1 MKIEALHQLFLKAK
15 SVSTDTRTLEK
26 GMLFFALKG
35 ENFNGNR
42 FAQKALDLG
51 ASYCIIDEVQ
61 NPNHEHYILVDD
73 VLQTLQ
79 KLANYHRNYL
89 NIPIVALT
97 GSNGKTTTKELI
109 YSVLKQRYET
119 QATLGNLNNHIGVPL
134 TLLRMDESTEIGI
147 VEMGANHI
155 GEIAQLCKIAN
166 PDFGYITNFGK
177 AHLEGFGSEEG
188 VVKGKSELYD
198 YLKQKKGTIFLNVDD
213 KKQVKQVG
221 DYQNRI
227 TFSERESSDFTIALQ
242 RESPFLSIKINKT
255 LIHTQLLGRYNF
267 TNIAATITV
276 GLHFDVDLTSIK
288 KGIES
293 YAPKNNRSQ
302 IIKQNSNTIILDAY
316 NANPSSVEAAL
327 KNFNTMEGDQKIVI
341 LGDMFELGK
350 QSYAEHQSIIDLA
363 QKLDFLQL
371 YLVGNHFF
379 DHHQNYSNILFFKAL
394 QDIQQYLENHPIKEA
409 IVLIKGSR
417 GMALERLLELV

>member
-1 MKIEALHQLFLKAK
+1 MNIEALHQLFLKSK

-26 GMLFFALKG
+26 GALFFALKG

-109 YSVLKQRYET
+109 YSVLKQRYKT
-119 QATLGNLNNHIGVPL
+119 QATFGNLNNHIGVPL

-155 GEIAQLCKIAN
+155 GEIALLCTIAN
-166 PDFGYITNFGK
+166 PNFGYITNFGK

-198 YLKQKKGTIFLNVDD
+198 YLKQKKGIIFLNADD

-221 DYQNRI
+221 TYQNRI
-227 TFSERESSDFTIALQ
+227 TFSERESSDFTIALLK
-242 RESPFLSIKINKT
+242 ESPFLSIEINKT
-255 LIHTQLLGRYNF
+255 LIHTQLLARYNF
-267 TNIAATITV
+267 TNTAAAIAV
-276 GLHFDVDLTSIK
+276 GLHFDVDLKSIK

-327 KNFNTMEGDQKIVI
+327 KNFKTMEGNQKIVI

-350 QSYAEHQSIIDLA
+350 QSYAEHQSVIELA
-363 QKLDFLQL
+363 KSLDFSQL
-371 YLVGNHFF
+371 YLVGNHFLE
-379 DHHQNYSNILFFKAL
+379 HHQNYSNILFFKDFERL
-394 QDIQQYLENHPIKEA
+394 KNHLEDYPIKQCV
-409 IVLIKGSR
+409 VLVKGSR
-417 GMALERLLELV
+417 GMALERLLDLV

>member
-1 MKIEALHQLFLKAK
+1 MNIEVLHQLFLKSK

-26 GMLFFALKG
+26 GTLFFALKG
-35 ENFNGNR
+35 ENFNGNT
-42 FAQKALDLG
+42 FAKKALDLG

-61 NPNHEHYILVDD
+61 DPNHEHYILVDD

-79 KLANYHRNYL
+79 ELANYHRNYL
-89 NIPIVALT
+89 NIPIIALT

-198 YLKQKKGTIFLNVDD
+198 YLKQKNGTIFLNVDD

-242 RESPFLSIKINKT
+242 RESPFLSIEINKT

-267 TNIAATITV
+267 TNIAAAITV

-327 KNFNTMEGDQKIVI
+327 NNFNTMEGDQKIVI

-379 DHHQNYSNILFFKAL
+379 DHHQNYSNILFFKDFERL
-394 QDIQQYLENHPIKEA
+394 KIHLEDYPIKQSM
-409 IVLIKGSR
+409 VLVKGSR

>member
-109 YSVLKQRYET
+109 YSVLKQRYNT

-166 PDFGYITNFGK
+166 PNFGYITNFGK

-198 YLKQKKGTIFLNVDD
+198 YLKQNKGTIFLNADD

-227 TFSERESSDFTIALQ
+227 TFSERESSDFTIALLK
-242 RESPFLSIKINKT
+242 ESPFLSIEINKT

-267 TNIAATITV
+267 TNTAAAITI
-276 GLHFDVDLTSIK
+276 GLHIDVHLKSMK

-293 YAPKNNRSQ
+293 YIPKNNRSQ

-327 KNFNTMEGDQKIVI
+327 KNFKTMEGDQKIVI
-341 LGDMFELGK
+341 LGDMFELGE
-350 QSYAEHQSIIDLA
+350 QSYDEHQSVIDLA
-363 QKLDFLQL
+363 KSLDFSQL

-379 DHHQNYSNILFFKAL
+379 EHHQNYSNILFFKDFERL
-394 QDIQQYLENHPIKEA
+394 KIHLEDYPIKQSM
-409 IVLIKGSR
+409 VLVKGSR
-417 GMALERLLELV
+417 GMALERLLGFI

>member
-1 MKIEALHQLFLKAK
+1 
-15 SVSTDTRTLEK
+15 
-26 GMLFFALKG
+26 
-35 ENFNGNR
+35 
-42 FAQKALDLG
+42 
-51 ASYCIIDEVQ
+51 
-61 NPNHEHYILVDD
+61 
-73 VLQTLQ
+73 
-79 KLANYHRNYL
+79 
-89 NIPIVALT
+89 
-97 GSNGKTTTKELI
+97 
-109 YSVLKQRYET
+109 
-119 QATLGNLNNHIGVPL
+119 
-134 TLLRMDESTEIGI
+134 MDESTEIGI

-227 TFSERESSDFTIALQ
+227 TFSVGNRSDFIVTLQ
-242 RESPFLSIKINKT
+242 KESPFLCLEVKDK

-267 TNIAATITV
+267 TNTAAAIAI
-276 GLHFDVDLTSIK
+276 GLHFDVDLKSIK

-302 IIKQNSNTIILDAY
+302 ILKQNSNTIILDAY

-327 KNFNTMEGDQKIVI
+327 KNFKTMEGDQKIVI

-350 QSYAEHQSIIDLA
+350 QSYAEHQSVIDLA
-363 QKLDFLQL
+363 KSLDFSQL

-379 DHHQNYSNILFFKAL
+379 EHHQNYSNVLFFKDFERL
-394 QDIQQYLENHPIKEA
+394 KIHLEDYPIKQSM
-409 IVLIKGSR
+409 VLVKGSR

>member
-109 YSVLKQRYET
+109 YSVLKQRYNT

-147 VEMGANHI
+147 IEMGANHI

-166 PDFGYITNFGK
+166 PNFGYITNFGK

-198 YLKQKKGTIFLNVDD
+198 YLKQNKGTIFLNADD

-227 TFSERESSDFTIALQ
+227 TFSERESSDFTIALLK
-242 RESPFLSIKINKT
+242 ESPFLSIEINKT
-255 LIHTQLLGRYNF
+255 LMHTQLLGRYNF
-267 TNIAATITV
+267 TNTAAAITI
-276 GLHFDVDLTSIK
+276 GLHFDVDLKSMK

-293 YAPKNNRSQ
+293 YIPKNNRSQ

-327 KNFNTMEGDQKIVI
+327 KNFKTMEGDQKIVI

-350 QSYAEHQSIIDLA
+350 QSYAEHQSVIELA
-363 QKLDFLQL
+363 KSLDFSQL

-379 DHHQNYSNILFFKAL
+379 EHYQNYSNILFFKDFERL
-394 QDIQQYLENHPIKEA
+394 KIHLEDYPIKQSM
-409 IVLIKGSR
+409 VLVKGSR
-417 GMALERLLELV
+417 GMALERLLGFI

>member
-1 MKIEALHQLFLKAK
+1 MKIEELHQLFLKAK

-26 GMLFFALKG
+26 GTLFFALKG

-51 ASYCIIDEVQ
+51 ASFCIIDEVQ
-61 NPNHEHYILVDD
+61 KPDNERYILVDD

-109 YSVLKQRYET
+109 HAVLKQRYKT

-198 YLKQKKGTIFLNVDD
+198 YLKQKKGAIFLNIDD

-227 TFSERESSDFTIALQ
+227 TFSETESSDFTIALQ
-242 RESPFLSIKINKT
+242 RESPFLKIEISKT
-255 LIHTQLLGRYNF
+255 IIQTQLLGRYNF
-267 TNIAATITV
+267 TNTAVAIAV

-288 KGIES
+288 KGVES
-293 YAPKNNRSQ
+293 YVPKNNRSQ

-316 NANPSSVEAAL
+316 NANPSSIDAAL
-327 KNFNTMEGDQKIVI
+327 KNFKTMEGDQKIVI
-341 LGDMFELGK
+341 LGDMFELGE

-363 QKLDFLQL
+363 QKLDFSQL
-371 YLVGNHFF
+371 YLVGNQFF
-379 DHHQNYSNILFFKAL
+379 EHHQNYSNVLFFKDFERL
-394 QDIQQYLENHPIKEA
+394 KIHLEDYPIKQSM
-409 IVLIKGSR
+409 VLVKGSR
-417 GMALERLLELV
+417 GMALERLLEFI

>member
-1 MKIEALHQLFLKAK
+1 MNIEALHQLFLKSK

-26 GMLFFALKG
+26 GALFFALKG

-61 NPNHEHYILVDD
+61 GPSHEQYILVDD
-73 VLQTLQ
+73 ALQTLQ
-79 KLANYHRNYL
+79 ELANYHRNHL

-109 YSVLKQRYET
+109 HAVLKQRYKT
-119 QATLGNLNNHIGVPL
+119 QATLGNLNNHIGVPM

-155 GEIAQLCKIAN
+155 GEIALLCKIAN
-166 PDFGYITNFGK
+166 PNFGYITNFGK

-188 VVKGKSELYD
+188 VVRGKSELFD
-198 YLKQKKGTIFLNVDD
+198 YLKQKKGIIFLNADD
-213 KKQVKQVG
+213 EKQVKQVG
-221 DYQNRI
+221 DYQNII

-242 RESPFLSIKINKT
+242 KESPFLSIEINKT
-255 LIHTQLLGRYNF
+255 LMHTQLLGRYNF
-267 TNIAATITV
+267 TNIAAAIAV

-327 KNFNTMEGDQKIVI
+327 KNFKAMEGNQKIVI

-350 QSYAEHQSIIDLA
+350 QSYAEHQSVIELA
-363 QKLDFLQL
+363 KSLDFSQL
-371 YLVGNHFF
+371 YLVGNHFLE
-379 DHHQNYSNILFFKAL
+379 HHQNYSNILFFKDFERL
-394 QDIQQYLENHPIKEA
+394 KNHLEDYPIKQRM
-409 IVLIKGSR
+409 ILVKGSR
-417 GMALERLLELV
+417 AMALERLLDLV

>member
-1 MKIEALHQLFLKAK
+1 MNIEVLHQLFLKSK

-26 GMLFFALKG
+26 GTLFFALKG
-35 ENFNGNR
+35 ENFNGNT
-42 FAQKALDLG
+42 FAKKALDLG

-61 NPNHEHYILVDD
+61 DPNHEHYILVDD

-79 KLANYHRNYL
+79 ELANYHRNYL
-89 NIPIVALT
+89 NIPIIALT

-198 YLKQKKGTIFLNVDD
+198 YLKQKNGTIFLNVDD

-242 RESPFLSIKINKT
+242 RESPFLSIEINKT

-267 TNIAATITV
+267 TNIAAAITV

-327 KNFNTMEGDQKIVI
+327 KNFKTMEGNQKIVI

-379 DHHQNYSNILFFKAL
+379 DHHQNYSNILFFKDFERL
-394 QDIQQYLENHPIKEA
+394 NIHLEDYPIKQSM
-409 IVLIKGSR
+409 VLVKGSR

>member
-1 MKIEALHQLFLKAK
+1 MNIEVLHQLFLKSK
-15 SVSTDTRTLEK
+15 SMSTDTRTLEK
-26 GMLFFALKG
+26 GTLFFALKG
-35 ENFNGNR
+35 ENFNGNT
-42 FAQKALDLG
+42 FAKKALDLG

-61 NPNHEHYILVDD
+61 DPNHEHYILVDD

-79 KLANYHRNYL
+79 ELANYHRNYL
-89 NIPIVALT
+89 NIPIIALT

-198 YLKQKKGTIFLNVDD
+198 HLKQKNGTIFLNVDD

-242 RESPFLSIKINKT
+242 RESPFLSIEINKT

-267 TNIAATITV
+267 TNIAAAITA
-276 GLHFDVDLTSIK
+276 GLYFDVDLTSIK

-379 DHHQNYSNILFFKAL
+379 DHHQNYSNILFFKDFERL
-394 QDIQQYLENHPIKEA
+394 KIHLEDYPIKQSM
-409 IVLIKGSR
+409 VLVKGSR

>member
-1 MKIEALHQLFLKAK
+1 MKIEDLHQLFLQAK
-15 SVSTDTRTLEK
+15 SVSTDTRTLPS
-26 GMLFFALKG
+26 GTLFFALKG
-35 ENFNGNR
+35 DRFNANT
-42 FAQKALDLG
+42 FAHKALDSG
-51 ASYCIIDEVQ
+51 ASYCVIDEVQ
-61 NPNHEHYILVDD
+61 EFNDERFILVDD

-79 KLANYHRNYL
+79 DLANYHRNYL

-109 YSVLKQRYET
+109 YSVLKQRYNT

-134 TLLRMDESTEIGI
+134 TLLQMDQSTEIGI

-155 GEIAQLCKIAN
+155 GEIALLCKIAN

-188 VVKGKSELYD
+188 VVEGKSELYN
-198 YLKQKKGTIFLNVDD
+198 YLKQKQGLIFLNVDD
-213 KKQVKQVG
+213 EKQVKQVG
-221 DYQNRI
+221 DYQI
-227 TFSERESSDFTIALQ
+227 VKTFSCTKTSDYSISLQ
-242 RESPFLSIKINKT
+242 KETPFLGIEANNT

-267 TNIAATITV
+267 TNTAAAIAI
-276 GLHFDVDLTSIK
+276 GLHFDVDLKSIK

-293 YAPKNNRSQ
+293 YVPKNNRSQ

-327 KNFNTMEGDQKIVI
+327 QNLKMMEGIQKIVI
-341 LGDMFELGK
+341 LGDMFELGE
-350 QSYAEHQSIIDLA
+350 QSYAEHQSVIDLA
-363 QKLDFLQL
+363 KSLDFSKL

-379 DHHQNYSNILFFKAL
+379 EHSQNYPEIMFFKAL
-394 QDIQQYLENHPIKEA
+394 EDIQQYLESHPIEEA
-409 IVLIKGSR
+409 MILIKGSR
-417 GMALERLLELV
+417 GMALEHILDLV

>member
-1 MKIEALHQLFLKAK
+1 MKIQELHQLFLTAK

-26 GMLFFALKG
+26 GTLFFALKG
-35 ENFNGNR
+35 QNFNGNT
-42 FAQKALDLG
+42 FAKKALDLG

-61 NPNHEHYILVDD
+61 EPNHAHFILVDD
-73 VLQTLQ
+73 VLETLQ

-89 NIPIVALT
+89 KIPIVALT

-109 YSVLKQRYET
+109 DLVLKQRYKT

-134 TLLRMDESTEIGI
+134 TLLQMDESTEIGI

-227 TFSERESSDFTIALQ
+227 TFSVGNRSDFIVTLQ
-242 RESPFLSIKINKT
+242 KESPFLCLEVKDK

-267 TNIAATITV
+267 TNTAAAIAI
-276 GLHFDVDLTSIK
+276 GLHFDVDLKSIK

-302 IIKQNSNTIILDAY
+302 ILKQNSNTIILDAY

-327 KNFNTMEGDQKIVI
+327 KNFKTMEGDQKIVI

-350 QSYAEHQSIIDLA
+350 QSYAEHQSVIDLA
-363 QKLDFLQL
+363 KSLDFSQL

-379 DHHQNYSNILFFKAL
+379 EHHQNYSNVLFFKDFERL
-394 QDIQQYLENHPIKEA
+394 KIHLEDYPIKQSM
-409 IVLIKGSR
+409 VLVKGSR

>member
-109 YSVLKQRYET
+109 YSVLKQRYNT

-166 PDFGYITNFGK
+166 PNFGYITNFGK

-198 YLKQKKGTIFLNVDD
+198 YLKQNKGTIFLNADD

-227 TFSERESSDFTIALQ
+227 TFSERESSDFTIALLK
-242 RESPFLSIKINKT
+242 ESPFLSIEINKT
-255 LIHTQLLGRYNF
+255 LMHTQLLGRYNF
-267 TNIAATITV
+267 TNTAAAITI
-276 GLHFDVDLTSIK
+276 GLHFDVDLKSMK

-293 YAPKNNRSQ
+293 YIPKNNRSQ

-327 KNFNTMEGDQKIVI
+327 KNFKTMEGDQKIVI

-350 QSYAEHQSIIDLA
+350 QSYAEHQSVIELA
-363 QKLDFLQL
+363 KSLDFSQL

-379 DHHQNYSNILFFKAL
+379 EHYQNYSNILFFKDFERL
-394 QDIQQYLENHPIKEA
+394 KIHLEDYPIKQSM
-409 IVLIKGSR
+409 VLVKGSR
-417 GMALERLLELV
+417 GMALERLLGFI

>member
-1 MKIEALHQLFLKAK
+1 MKIEDLHQLFLQAK
-15 SVSTDTRTLEK
+15 SVSTDTRTLPS
-26 GMLFFALKG
+26 GTLFFALKG
-35 ENFNGNR
+35 DRFNANT
-42 FAQKALDLG
+42 FAHKALDSG
-51 ASYCIIDEVQ
+51 ASYSVIDEVQ
-61 NPNHEHYILVDD
+61 EFNDERFILVDD

-79 KLANYHRNYL
+79 DLANYHRNYL

-109 YSVLKQRYET
+109 YSVLKQRYKT

-134 TLLRMDESTEIGI
+134 TLLQMDESTEIGI

-155 GEIAQLCKIAN
+155 GEIALLCKIAS

-188 VVKGKSELYD
+188 VVEGKSELYN
-198 YLKQKKGTIFLNVDD
+198 YLKQKQGLIFLNIDD
-213 KKQVKQVG
+213 EKQVKQVG
-221 DYQNRI
+221 DYQI
-227 TFSERESSDFTIALQ
+227 VKTFSCTKTSDYSISLQ
-242 RESPFLSIKINKT
+242 KETPFLGIEANNT

-267 TNIAATITV
+267 TNTAAAIAI
-276 GLHFDVDLTSIK
+276 GLHFDVDLKSIK

-293 YAPKNNRSQ
+293 YVPKNNRSQ

-327 KNFNTMEGDQKIVI
+327 QNLKMMEGIQKIVI
-341 LGDMFELGK
+341 LGDMFELGE
-350 QSYAEHQSIIDLA
+350 QSYAEHQSVIDLA
-363 QKLDFLQL
+363 KSLDFSKL

-379 DHHQNYSNILFFKAL
+379 EHSQNYPEIMFFKAL
-394 QDIQQYLENHPIKEA
+394 EDIQQYLESHPIEEA
-409 IVLIKGSR
+409 MILIKGSR
-417 GMALERLLELV
+417 GMALEHILDLV

>member
-26 GMLFFALKG
+26 GTLFFALKG

-61 NPNHEHYILVDD
+61 EPDNERFILVDD

-89 NIPIVALT
+89 NIPIIALT

-119 QATLGNLNNHIGVPL
+119 QATFGNLNNHIGVPL

-155 GEIAQLCKIAN
+155 GEIAQLCTIAN
-166 PDFGYITNFGK
+166 PNFGYITNFGK

-198 YLKQKKGTIFLNVDD
+198 YLKQKKGTIFLNADD

-221 DYQNRI
+221 AYQNRI
-227 TFSERESSDFTIALQ
+227 TFSERESSDFTIALLK
-242 RESPFLSIKINKT
+242 ESPFLSIEINKT
-255 LIHTQLLGRYNF
+255 LIYTQLLGRYNF
-267 TNIAATITV
+267 TNTAAAIAV
-276 GLHFDVDLTSIK
+276 GLNFDVDLKSIK

-327 KNFNTMEGDQKIVI
+327 KNFKVMEGSQKIVI
-341 LGDMFELGK
+341 LGDMFELGE
-350 QSYAEHQSIIDLA
+350 QSYDEHQSVIDLA
-363 QKLDFLQL
+363 KSLDFSQL

-379 DHHQNYSNILFFKAL
+379 EHHQNYSNILFFKDFERL
-394 QDIQQYLENHPIKEA
+394 TIHLEDNPIKQST
-409 IVLIKGSR
+409 VLVKGSR
-417 GMALERLLELV
+417 GMALERLLEFI

>member
-1 MKIEALHQLFLKAK
+1 MKIEELHQLFLKAK

-26 GMLFFALKG
+26 GTLFFALKG

-51 ASYCIIDEVQ
+51 ASFCIIDEVQ
-61 NPNHEHYILVDD
+61 KPDNERYILVDD

-109 YSVLKQRYET
+109 HAVLKQRYKT

-134 TLLRMDESTEIGI
+134 TLLRMNESTEIGI

-198 YLKQKKGTIFLNVDD
+198 YLKQKKGAIFLNIDD

-227 TFSERESSDFTIALQ
+227 TFSETESSDFTIVLQ
-242 RESPFLSIKINKT
+242 RESPFLKIEISKT
-255 LIHTQLLGRYNF
+255 IIQTQLLGRYNF
-267 TNIAATITV
+267 TNTAAAIAV

-288 KGIES
+288 KGLES

-316 NANPSSVEAAL
+316 NANPSSIDAAL
-327 KNFNTMEGDQKIVI
+327 KNFKTMEGDQKIVI
-341 LGDMFELGK
+341 LGDMFELGE

-363 QKLDFLQL
+363 QKLDFSQL
-371 YLVGNHFF
+371 YLVGNQFF
-379 DHHQNYSNILFFKAL
+379 EHHQNYSNVLFFKDFERL
-394 QDIQQYLENHPIKEA
+394 KIHLEDYPIKQSM
-409 IVLIKGSR
+409 VLVKGSR
-417 GMALERLLELV
+417 GMALERLLEFI

>member
-1 MKIEALHQLFLKAK
+1 MNIEVLHQLFLKSK
-15 SVSTDTRTLEK
+15 SMSTDTRTLEK
-26 GMLFFALKG
+26 GTLFFALKG
-35 ENFNGNR
+35 ENFNGNT
-42 FAQKALDLG
+42 FAKKALDLG

-61 NPNHEHYILVDD
+61 DPNHEHYILVDD

-79 KLANYHRNYL
+79 ELANYHRNYL
-89 NIPIVALT
+89 NIPIIALT

-198 YLKQKKGTIFLNVDD
+198 HLKQKNGTIFLNVDD

-242 RESPFLSIKINKT
+242 RESPFLSIEINKT

-267 TNIAATITV
+267 TNIAAAITV

-327 KNFNTMEGDQKIVI
+327 KNFKTMEGNQKIVI

-350 QSYAEHQSIIDLA
+350 QSYAEHQSVIDLA
-363 QKLDFLQL
+363 KSLDFSQL

-417 GMALERLLELV
+417 GMALERLLDLV

>member
-109 YSVLKQRYET
+109 YSVLKQRYNT

-166 PDFGYITNFGK
+166 PNFGYITNFGK

-198 YLKQKKGTIFLNVDD
+198 YLKQNKGTIFLNADD

-227 TFSERESSDFTIALQ
+227 TFSERESSDFTIALLK
-242 RESPFLSIKINKT
+242 ESPFLSIEINKT

-267 TNIAATITV
+267 TNTAAAITI
-276 GLHFDVDLTSIK
+276 GLHFDVDLKSMK

-293 YAPKNNRSQ
+293 YIPKNNRSQ

-327 KNFNTMEGDQKIVI
+327 KNFKTMEGDQKIVI
-341 LGDMFELGK
+341 LGDMFELGE
-350 QSYAEHQSIIDLA
+350 QSYDEHQSVIDLA
-363 QKLDFLQL
+363 KSLDFSQL

-379 DHHQNYSNILFFKAL
+379 EHHQNYSDVLFFKVL

-417 GMALERLLELV
+417 GMALERLLDLV

>member
-1 MKIEALHQLFLKAK
+1 MKIEDLHQLFLQVK
-15 SVSTDTRTLEK
+15 SVSTDTRTLPS
-26 GMLFFALKG
+26 GTLFFALKG
-35 ENFNGNR
+35 DRFNANT
-42 FAQKALDLG
+42 FAHKALDSG
-51 ASYCIIDEVQ
+51 ASYCVIDEVQ
-61 NPNHEHYILVDD
+61 EFNDERFILVDD

-79 KLANYHRNYL
+79 DLANYHRNYL

-109 YSVLKQRYET
+109 YSVLKQRYNT

-134 TLLRMDESTEIGI
+134 TLLQMDQSTEIGI

-155 GEIAQLCKIAN
+155 GEIALLCKIAN

-188 VVKGKSELYD
+188 VVEGKSELYN
-198 YLKQKKGTIFLNVDD
+198 YLKQKQGLIFLNVDD
-213 KKQVKQVG
+213 EKQVKQVG
-221 DYQNRI
+221 DYQI
-227 TFSERESSDFTIALQ
+227 VKTFSCTKTSDYSISLQ
-242 RESPFLSIKINKT
+242 KETPFLGIEANNT

-267 TNIAATITV
+267 TNTAAAIAI
-276 GLHFDVDLTSIK
+276 GLHFDVDLKSIK

-293 YAPKNNRSQ
+293 YVPKNNRSQ

-327 KNFNTMEGDQKIVI
+327 QNLKMMEGIQKIVI
-341 LGDMFELGK
+341 LGDMFELGE
-350 QSYAEHQSIIDLA
+350 QSYAEHQSVIDLA
-363 QKLDFLQL
+363 KSLDFSKL

-379 DHHQNYSNILFFKAL
+379 EHSQNYPEIMFFKAL
-394 QDIQQYLENHPIKEA
+394 EDIQQYLESHPIEEA
-409 IVLIKGSR
+409 MILIKGSR
-417 GMALERLLELV
+417 GMALEHILDLV

>member
-26 GMLFFALKG
+26 GTLFFALKG

-61 NPNHEHYILVDD
+61 DPNHEHFILVDD

-89 NIPIVALT
+89 NIPIIALT

-155 GEIAQLCKIAN
+155 GEIARLCTIAN
-166 PDFGYITNFGK
+166 PNFGYITNFGK

-188 VVKGKSELYD
+188 IVKGKSELYD
-198 YLKQKKGTIFLNVDD
+198 YLKEKKGTIFLNADD

-227 TFSERESSDFTIALQ
+227 TFSERESSDFTITLLK
-242 RESPFLSIKINKT
+242 ESPFLSIEINKT
-255 LIHTQLLGRYNF
+255 LMHTQLLGRYNF
-267 TNIAATITV
+267 TNTAAAITI

-327 KNFNTMEGDQKIVI
+327 KNFKTMEGSQKI
-341 LGDMFELGK
+341 
-350 QSYAEHQSIIDLA
+350 
-363 QKLDFLQL
+363 
-371 YLVGNHFF
+371 
-379 DHHQNYSNILFFKAL
+379 
-394 QDIQQYLENHPIKEA
+394 
-409 IVLIKGSR
+409 
-417 GMALERLLELV
+417 

>member
-15 SVSTDTRTLEK
+15 SVSTDTRTLDK
-26 GMLFFALKG
+26 GTLFFALKG

-61 NPNHEHYILVDD
+61 DPNHEHYILVDD

-109 YSVLKQRYET
+109 YSVLKQRYKT

-155 GEIAQLCKIAN
+155 GEIAQLCTIAN
-166 PDFGYITNFGK
+166 PNFGYITNFGK

-188 VVKGKSELYD
+188 VVKGKA
-198 YLKQKKGTIFLNVDD
+198 NC
-213 KKQVKQVG
+213 
-221 DYQNRI
+221 
-227 TFSERESSDFTIALQ
+227 
-242 RESPFLSIKINKT
+242 
-255 LIHTQLLGRYNF
+255 
-267 TNIAATITV
+267 
-276 GLHFDVDLTSIK
+276 
-288 KGIES
+288 
-293 YAPKNNRSQ
+293 
-302 IIKQNSNTIILDAY
+302 TII
-316 NANPSSVEAAL
+316 
-327 KNFNTMEGDQKIVI
+327 
-341 LGDMFELGK
+341 
-350 QSYAEHQSIIDLA
+350 
-363 QKLDFLQL
+363 
-371 YLVGNHFF
+371 
-379 DHHQNYSNILFFKAL
+379 
-394 QDIQQYLENHPIKEA
+394 
-409 IVLIKGSR
+409 
-417 GMALERLLELV
+417 

>member
-1 MKIEALHQLFLKAK
+1 MKIEDLHQLFLQAK
-15 SVSTDTRTLEK
+15 SVSTDTRTLPS
-26 GMLFFALKG
+26 GTLFFALKG
-35 ENFNGNR
+35 DRFNANT
-42 FAQKALDLG
+42 FAHKALDSG
-51 ASYCIIDEVQ
+51 ASYCVIDEVQ
-61 NPNHEHYILVDD
+61 EFNDERFILVDD

-79 KLANYHRNYL
+79 DLANYHRNYL

-109 YSVLKQRYET
+109 YSVLKQRYNT

-134 TLLRMDESTEIGI
+134 TLLQMDQSTEIGI

-155 GEIAQLCKIAN
+155 GEIALLCKIAN

-188 VVKGKSELYD
+188 VVEGKSELYN
-198 YLKQKKGTIFLNVDD
+198 YLKQKQGLIFLNIDD
-213 KKQVKQVG
+213 EKQVKQVG
-221 DYQNRI
+221 DYQI
-227 TFSERESSDFTIALQ
+227 VKTFSCTKTSDYSISLQ
-242 RESPFLSIKINKT
+242 KETPFLGIEANNT

-267 TNIAATITV
+267 TNTAAAIAI
-276 GLHFDVDLTSIK
+276 GLHFDVDLKSIK

-293 YAPKNNRSQ
+293 YVPKNNRSQ

-327 KNFNTMEGDQKIVI
+327 QNLKMMEGTQKIVI
-341 LGDMFELGK
+341 LGDMFELGE
-350 QSYAEHQSIIDLA
+350 QSYAEHQSVIDLA
-363 QKLDFLQL
+363 KSLDFSKL

-379 DHHQNYSNILFFKAL
+379 EHSQNYPEIMFFKAL
-394 QDIQQYLENHPIKEA
+394 EDIQQYLESHPIEEA
-409 IVLIKGSR
+409 MILIKGSR
-417 GMALERLLELV
+417 GMALEHILDLV

>member
-1 MKIEALHQLFLKAK
+1 MGTDLLK
-15 SVSTDTRTLEK
+15 
-26 GMLFFALKG
+26 
-35 ENFNGNR
+35 
-42 FAQKALDLG
+42 KALDLG

-61 NPNHEHYILVDD
+61 DPNHEHYILVDD

-109 YSVLKQRYET
+109 YSVLKQRYKT
-119 QATLGNLNNHIGVPL
+119 QSTFGNLNNHIGVPL

-155 GEIAQLCKIAN
+155 GEIAQLCTIAN
-166 PDFGYITNFGK
+166 PNFGYITNFGK

-198 YLKQKKGTIFLNVDD
+198 YLKQKKGTIFLNADD

-227 TFSERESSDFTIALQ
+227 TFSERESSDFTITLLK
-242 RESPFLSIKINKT
+242 ESPFLSIEINKT
-255 LIHTQLLGRYNF
+255 LMLTQLLGRYNF
-267 TNIAATITV
+267 TNTAAAISI

-327 KNFNTMEGDQKIVI
+327 KNFKVMEGSQKIVI
-341 LGDMFELGK
+341 LGDMFELGEK
-350 QSYAEHQSIIDLA
+350 SYDEHQSVIDLA
-363 QKLDFLQL
+363 KSLDFSQL

-379 DHHQNYSNILFFKAL
+379 EHHQNYSYILFFKDFERL
-394 QDIQQYLENHPIKEA
+394 KIHLEDNPIKQST
-409 IVLIKGSR
+409 VLVKGSR
-417 GMALERLLELV
+417 GMALERLLEFI

>member
-1 MKIEALHQLFLKAK
+1 MKIQELHQLFLTAK

-26 GMLFFALKG
+26 GTLFFALKG
-35 ENFNGNR
+35 QNFNGNT
-42 FAQKALDLG
+42 FAKKALDLG

-61 NPNHEHYILVDD
+61 EPNHAHFILVDD
-73 VLQTLQ
+73 VLETLQ

-89 NIPIVALT
+89 KTPIVALT
-97 GSNGKTTTKELI
+97 GSNGNTTTKELI
-109 YSVLKQRYET
+109 HSALKQRYKT

-134 TLLRMDESTEIGI
+134 TLLQMDESTEIGI

-227 TFSERESSDFTIALQ
+227 TFSVGNRSDFIVTLQ
-242 RESPFLSIKINKT
+242 KESPFLCLEVKDK

-267 TNIAATITV
+267 TNTAAAIAI
-276 GLHFDVDLTSIK
+276 GLHFDVDLKSIK

-302 IIKQNSNTIILDAY
+302 ILKQNSNTIILDAY

-327 KNFNTMEGDQKIVI
+327 KNFKTMEGDQKIVI

-350 QSYAEHQSIIDLA
+350 QSYAEHQSVIDLA
-363 QKLDFLQL
+363 KSLDFSQL

-379 DHHQNYSNILFFKAL
+379 EHHQNYSNVLFFKDFERL
-394 QDIQQYLENHPIKEA
+394 KIHLEDYPIKQSM
-409 IVLIKGSR
+409 VLVKGSR

>member
-1 MKIEALHQLFLKAK
+1 MKIEDLHQLFLQAK
-15 SVSTDTRTLEK
+15 SVSTDTRTLPS
-26 GMLFFALKG
+26 GTLFFALKG
-35 ENFNGNR
+35 DRFNANT
-42 FAQKALDLG
+42 FAHKALDSG
-51 ASYCIIDEVQ
+51 ASHCVIDEVQ
-61 NPNHEHYILVDD
+61 EFNDERFILVDD

-79 KLANYHRNYL
+79 DLANYHRNYL

-109 YSVLKQRYET
+109 YSVLKQRYKT

-134 TLLRMDESTEIGI
+134 TLLQMDESTEIGI

-155 GEIAQLCKIAN
+155 GEIAQLCKIAS
-166 PDFGYITNFGK
+166 PDLGYITNFGK

-188 VVKGKSELYD
+188 VVEGKSELYN
-198 YLKQKKGTIFLNVDD
+198 YLKQKQGLIFLNVDD
-213 KKQVKQVG
+213 EKQVKQVG
-221 DYQNRI
+221 DYQI
-227 TFSERESSDFTIALQ
+227 VKTFSCTKTSDYSISLQ
-242 RESPFLSIKINKT
+242 KETPFLGIEANNT

-267 TNIAATITV
+267 TNTAAAIAI
-276 GLHFDVDLTSIK
+276 GLHFDVDLKSIK

-293 YAPKNNRSQ
+293 YVPKNNRSQ

-327 KNFNTMEGDQKIVI
+327 QNLKMMEGTQKIVI
-341 LGDMFELGK
+341 LGDMFELGE
-350 QSYAEHQSIIDLA
+350 QSYAEHQSVIDLA
-363 QKLDFLQL
+363 KSLDFSKL

-379 DHHQNYSNILFFKAL
+379 EHSQNYPEIMFFKAL
-394 QDIQQYLENHPIKEA
+394 EDIQQYLESHPIEEA
-409 IVLIKGSR
+409 MILIKGSR

>member
-1 MKIEALHQLFLKAK
+1 MNIEALHQLFLKAK

-26 GMLFFALKG
+26 GTLFFALKG
-35 ENFNGNR
+35 ENFNGNT
-42 FAQKALDLG
+42 FAKKALDLG
-51 ASYCIIDEVQ
+51 ASYCIIDEVKEPD
-61 NPNHEHYILVDD
+61 NERFILVDD

-79 KLANYHRNYL
+79 KLANYRRNYL
-89 NIPIVALT
+89 NIPIIALT

-109 YSVLKQRYET
+109 YSVLKQHYNT

-134 TLLRMDESTEIGI
+134 TLLRMDDSTEIGI

-198 YLKQKKGTIFLNVDD
+198 YLKQKKGTIFLNLDD

-227 TFSERESSDFTIALQ
+227 TFSERESSNFTIALQ
-242 RESPFLSIKINKT
+242 RESPFLKIEISKT
-255 LIHTQLLGRYNF
+255 IIHTQLLGRYNF
-267 TNIAATITV
+267 TNTAAAIAV
-276 GLHFDVDLTSIK
+276 GLLFDVDLTSIK

-302 IIKQNSNTIILDAY
+302 IIKQNSNIIILDAY

-327 KNFNTMEGDQKIVI
+327 KNFNNMEGDQKIVL

-379 DHHQNYSNILFFKAL
+379 DHHQNYSNILFFKDFERL
-394 QDIQQYLENHPIKEA
+394 KIHLEDYPIKQSM
-409 IVLIKGSR
+409 VLVKGSR

>member
-1 MKIEALHQLFLKAK
+1 MKIEALHQLFLTAK

-26 GMLFFALKG
+26 GTLFFALKG
-35 ENFNGNR
+35 QNFNGNT
-42 FAQKALDLG
+42 FAEKALDLG
-51 ASYCIIDEVQ
+51 ASYCIVDEVQ
-61 NPNHEHYILVDD
+61 KPNHEQFILVDD
-73 VLQTLQ
+73 VLKTLQ

-89 NIPIVALT
+89 KTPIVALT

-109 YSVLKQRYET
+109 HSVLKQRYKT

-134 TLLRMDESTEIGI
+134 TLLRMNESTEIGI

-198 YLKQKKGTIFLNVDD
+198 YLKQKKGTIFLNADD
-213 KKQVKQVG
+213 EKQVKQVG

-227 TFSERESSDFTIALQ
+227 TFSETESSDFTIALQ
-242 RESPFLSIKINKT
+242 KESPFLKIEISKT
-255 LIHTQLLGRYNF
+255 IIHTQLLGRYNF
-267 TNIAATITV
+267 TNTAAAIAV

-288 KGIES
+288 KGVES
-293 YAPKNNRSQ
+293 YVPKNNRSQ

-316 NANPSSVEAAL
+316 NANPSSIDAAL
-327 KNFNTMEGDQKIVI
+327 KNFKTMKGDQKIVI
-341 LGDMFELGK
+341 LGDMFELGE

-363 QKLDFLQL
+363 QKLDFSQL
-371 YLVGNHFF
+371 YLVGNQFF
-379 DHHQNYSNILFFKAL
+379 EHHQNYTDILFFKDFERL
-394 QDIQQYLENHPIKEA
+394 KIHLKDYPIKQSM
-409 IVLIKGSR
+409 VLVKGSR
-417 GMALERLLELV
+417 GMALERLLEFI

>member
-1 MKIEALHQLFLKAK
+1 MKIEALHQLFLIAK
-15 SVSTDTRTLEK
+15 SVSTDTRTLDK
-26 GMLFFALKG
+26 GTLFFALKG
-35 ENFNGNR
+35 ENFNGNT

-61 NPNHEHYILVDD
+61 QPDNEHFILVDD

-109 YSVLKQRYET
+109 FSVLKQRYKT
-119 QATLGNLNNHIGVPL
+119 QATFGNLNNHIGVPL

-155 GEIAQLCKIAN
+155 SEIAQLCKIAN

-188 VVKGKSELYD
+188 IVKGKSELYD
-198 YLKQKKGTIFLNVDD
+198 YLKEKKGTIFLNADD

-227 TFSERESSDFTIALQ
+227 TFSERESSDFTITLLK
-242 RESPFLSIKINKT
+242 ESPFLSIEINKT
-255 LIHTQLLGRYNF
+255 LMLTQLLGRYNF
-267 TNIAATITV
+267 TNTAAAISI

-327 KNFNTMEGDQKIVI
+327 KNFKVMEGSQKIVI
-341 LGDMFELGK
+341 LGDMFELGE
-350 QSYAEHQSIIDLA
+350 QSYDEHQSVIDLA
-363 QKLDFLQL
+363 KSLDFSQL

-379 DHHQNYSNILFFKAL
+379 EHHQNYSNILFFKAL

>member
-1 MKIEALHQLFLKAK
+1 MKIEELHQLFLKAK

-26 GMLFFALKG
+26 GTLFFALKG

-51 ASYCIIDEVQ
+51 ASFCIIDEVQ
-61 NPNHEHYILVDD
+61 KPDNERYILVDD

-109 YSVLKQRYET
+109 HAVLKQRYKT

-134 TLLRMDESTEIGI
+134 TLLRMNESTEIGI

-198 YLKQKKGTIFLNVDD
+198 YLKQKKGAIFLNIDD

-227 TFSERESSDFTIALQ
+227 TFSETESSDFTIALQ
-242 RESPFLSIKINKT
+242 RESPFLKIEISKT
-255 LIHTQLLGRYNF
+255 IIQTQLLGRYNF
-267 TNIAATITV
+267 TNTAAAIAV

-288 KGIES
+288 KGLES

-316 NANPSSVEAAL
+316 NANPSSIDAAL
-327 KNFNTMEGDQKIVI
+327 KNFKTMEGDQKIVI
-341 LGDMFELGK
+341 LGDMFELGE

-363 QKLDFLQL
+363 QKLDFSQL
-371 YLVGNHFF
+371 YLVGNQFF
-379 DHHQNYSNILFFKAL
+379 EHHQNYSNVLFFKDFERL
-394 QDIQQYLENHPIKEA
+394 KIHLEDYPIKQSM
-409 IVLIKGSR
+409 VLVKGSR
-417 GMALERLLELV
+417 GMALERLLEFI

>member
-1 MKIEALHQLFLKAK
+1 MKIEELHQLFLKAK

-26 GMLFFALKG
+26 GTLFFALKG

-51 ASYCIIDEVQ
+51 ASFCIIDEVQ
-61 NPNHEHYILVDD
+61 KPDNERYILVDD

-109 YSVLKQRYET
+109 HAVLKQRYKT

-134 TLLRMDESTEIGI
+134 TLLRMNESTEIGI

-198 YLKQKKGTIFLNVDD
+198 YLKQKKGAIFLNIDD

-227 TFSERESSDFTIALQ
+227 TFSETESSDFTIVLQ
-242 RESPFLSIKINKT
+242 RESPFLKIEISKT
-255 LIHTQLLGRYNF
+255 IIQTQLLGRYNF
-267 TNIAATITV
+267 TNTAAAIAV

-288 KGIES
+288 KGLES

-316 NANPSSVEAAL
+316 NANPSSIDAAL
-327 KNFNTMEGDQKIVI
+327 KNFKTMEGDQKIVI
-341 LGDMFELGK
+341 LGDMFELGE

-363 QKLDFLQL
+363 QKLDFSQL
-371 YLVGNHFF
+371 YLVGNQFF
-379 DHHQNYSNILFFKAL
+379 EHHQNYSNVLFFKDFERL
-394 QDIQQYLENHPIKEA
+394 RIHLEDYSIKQSM
-409 IVLIKGSR
+409 VLVKGSR
-417 GMALERLLELV
+417 GMALERLLEFI

>member
-1 MKIEALHQLFLKAK
+1 MKIEALHHLFLKAK
-15 SVSTDTRTLEK
+15 SVSTDTRTLDK
-26 GMLFFALKG
+26 GTLFFALKG
-35 ENFNGNR
+35 ENFNGNT
-42 FAQKALDLG
+42 FAKKALDLG

-61 NPNHEHYILVDD
+61 QPDNEHFILVED

-109 YSVLKQRYET
+109 YSVLKQRYKT
-119 QATLGNLNNHIGVPL
+119 QATFGNLNNHIGVPL

-198 YLKQKKGTIFLNVDD
+198 YLKQKKGTIFLNADD

-227 TFSERESSDFTIALQ
+227 TFSERESSDYTIALLK
-242 RESPFLSIKINKT
+242 ESPFLSIEINKI
-255 LIHTQLLGRYNF
+255 LMHTQLLGRYNF
-267 TNIAATITV
+267 TNIAVAIAV
-276 GLHFDVDLTSIK
+276 GLHFDVDLKSIK

-302 IIKQNSNTIILDAY
+302 IIKQNSNTIILDSY
-316 NANPSSVEAAL
+316 NANPTSVEAAL
-327 KNFNTMEGDQKIVI
+327 QNLKMMEGNQKIVI

-350 QSYAEHQSIIDLA
+350 QSYAEHQTIINLA
-363 QKLDFLQL
+363 QKLDFSQL

-379 DHHQNYSNILFFKAL
+379 EHHQNYSDVLFFKAL

-417 GMALERLLELV
+417 GMALERLLDLV